1 MFKNTIIYID
11 EFVGFTPQEY
21 KVISKIL
28 QVAKQVNVTV
38 CTNSLIESKNK
49 ESDIFYTN
57 KKTVSKIISLDKEK
71 GQVVV
76 ENVNVV
82 KRHTRPNQTN
92 PDGGIVEKNMPFS
105 ISNVMYHCSNCKTGV
120 RLGVKFLENGKKV
133 RYCKKCN
140 EVIDKA

>member
-1 MFKNTIIYID
+1 MPTK
-11 EFVGFTPQEY
+11 Y
-21 KVISKIL
+21 KLKKDDPVVFIAGK
-28 QVAKQVNVTV
+28 
-38 CTNSLIESKNK
+38 
-49 ESDIFYTN
+49 N

-105 ISNVMYHCSNCKTGV
+105 ISFYM
-120 RLGVKFLENGKKV
+120 LFLK
-133 RYCKKCN
+133 
-140 EVIDKA
+140 

>member
-1 MFKNTIIYID
+1 MPIKYKLKKND
-11 EFVGFTPQEY
+11 PVV
-21 KVISKIL
+21 VISGK
-28 QVAKQVNVTV
+28 
-38 CTNSLIESKNK
+38 SKN
-49 ESDIFYTN
+49 
-57 KKTVSKIISLDKEK
+57 TVSKILELDKEK

-92 PDGGIVEKNMPFS
+92 PDGGIIEKNMPFS
-105 ISNVMYHCSNCKTGV
+105 ISNVMYHCPKCNKGV
-120 RLGVKFLENGKKV
+120 RLGVKILENGKKV

>member
-1 MFKNTIIYID
+1 MPIKYKLKKND
-11 EFVGFTPQEY
+11 PVV
-21 KVISKIL
+21 VIS
-28 QVAKQVNVTV
+28 V
-38 CTNSLIESKNK
+38 KNK
-49 ESDIFYTN
+49 N
-57 KKTVSKIISLDKEK
+57 TVSKILELDKEK

-92 PDGGIVEKNMPFS
+92 PDGGIIEKNMPFS
-105 ISNVMYHCSNCKTGV
+105 ISNVMYHCPKCNKGV
-120 RLGVKFLENGKKV
+120 RLGVKVLENGKKV

>member
-1 MFKNTIIYID
+1 MPIK
-11 EFVGFTPQEY
+11 Y
-21 KVISKIL
+21 KLKKDDPVVVIAVK
-28 QVAKQVNVTV
+28 
-38 CTNSLIESKNK
+38 
-49 ESDIFYTN
+49 N
-57 KKTVSKIISLDKEK
+57 KKTVSKIISLYKEK
-71 GQVVV
+71 GQF
-76 ENVNVV
+76 V

>member
-1 MFKNTIIYID
+1 MPIK
-11 EFVGFTPQEY
+11 Y
-21 KVISKIL
+21 KLKKDDPVVVI
-28 QVAKQVNVTV
+28 AK
-38 CTNSLIESKNK
+38 K
-49 ESDIFYTN
+49 N

>member
-1 MFKNTIIYID
+1 MPIK
-11 EFVGFTPQEY
+11 Y
-21 KVISKIL
+21 KLKKDDPVVVIAGK
-28 QVAKQVNVTV
+28 
-38 CTNSLIESKNK
+38 
-49 ESDIFYTN
+49 D
-57 KKTVSKIISLDKEK
+57 KKKVSKIIGLDKEK

-92 PDGGIVEKNMPFS
+92 PDGEKKEKNMPFS
-105 ISNVMYHCSNCKTGV
+105 ISNVMYHCSKCNTGV
-120 RLGVKFLENGKKV
+120 RLGVKHLENGKKV

>member
-1 MFKNTIIYID
+1 MPIKYKLKKND
-11 EFVGFTPQEY
+11 PVV
-21 KVISKIL
+21 VISG
-28 QVAKQVNVTV
+28 
-38 CTNSLIESKNK
+38 KNK
-49 ESDIFYTN
+49 N
-57 KKTVSKIISLDKEK
+57 TVSKILELDKEK

-92 PDGGIVEKNMPFS
+92 PDGGVVKRHTRPNQTNPDGGIIEKNMPFS
-105 ISNVMYHCSNCKTGV
+105 ISNVMYHCPKCNKGV
-120 RLGVKFLENGKKV
+120 RLGVKVLENGKKV